1 MHSNLLVVD
10 SKKKEKGYRHLVN
23 SNKIDWIESKMERRG
38 RVRTGCGQKVF
49 RWIFS
54 QASWLL
60 RNLFPGPAGTP
71 AEESSS
77 PSWEI
82 DPIAFAFLADQLRD
96 IESYDENLMITSS
109 MPSNAEANS
118 INID

>member
-1 MHSNLLVVD
+1 MCTGDQAAKDRTDSKFAKAKTPTLIYIYILQEYKARSQEGASYTSGGRVHSNLLVVD

-60 RNLFPGPAGTP
+60 
-71 AEESSS
+71 
-77 PSWEI
+77 
-82 DPIAFAFLADQLRD
+82 
-96 IESYDENLMITSS
+96 
-109 MPSNAEANS
+109 
-118 INID
+118 

>member
-1 MHSNLLVVD
+1 MDKRFSGGFSHEQAGCCETFSLVQQ
-10 SKKKEKGYRHLVN
+10 
-23 SNKIDWIESKMERRG
+23 ES
-38 RVRTGCGQKVF
+38 
-49 RWIFS
+49 
-54 QASWLL
+54 
-60 RNLFPGPAGTP
+60 P

-82 DPIAFAFLADQLRD
+82 EPIAFTFLADQLRD